1 MDSKHVSFSDFPV
14 LPLLGRRLAKDIF
27 GTIADISVGFLD
39 DQFEETLERV
49 KTRKMEI
56 KIIGKKKDGRPKRKL
71 VGEPGD
77 VIVE

>member
-1 MDSKHVSFSDFPV
+1 
-14 LPLLGRRLAKDIF
+14 
-27 GTIADISVGFLD
+27 VGFLD
-39 DQFEETLERV
+39 DRFDEALAKV

-56 KIIGKKKDGRPKRKL
+56 AIVGKRKDGRPKRKL